1 MKLER
6 LRPARQWLRESTAR
20 WQALSGRD
28 RLAVGAA
35 ALVMALALL
44 WLAATKPALE
54 TIAHWQRDLPKL
66 RAQSHELDQVLAGV
80 PVARAPGA
88 SGATGPSESPQAGLD
103 RAELQGAYRIE
114 LVVSDAPPGPGKAPP
129 AKAWRIAFEQPAP
142 AAKVFPWLLA
152 VSARADLE
160 VTGVVL
166 DRTDRND
173 PQASVRGVVELQSTQ
188 LYKDGP

>member
-1 MKLER
+1 MKPER
-6 LRPARQWLRESTAR
+6 LRPARQWLREGTAR
-20 WQALSGRD
+20 WQALSARD

-35 ALVMALALL
+35 VLVMVLALL

-54 TIAHWQRDLPKL
+54 TTAQWQRDLPRL
-66 RAQSHELDQVLAGV
+66 RAQSHELDQVLAGI
-80 PVARAPGA
+80 PAARAPGA
-88 SGATGPSESPQAGLD
+88 AGPSESPQAALD
-103 RAELQGAYRIE
+103 RADLQGAYRIE
-114 LVVSDAPPGPGKAPP
+114 LIVSDAPPGPGKAPP

-142 AAKVFPWLLA
+142 AAKVFAWLLA
-152 VSARADLE
+152 VAARADLE